1 MQSLLEF
8 FGYFFP
14 KSVKLVVVAVG
25 AKDVQSLLQEWPPV
39 SRYPQTL
46 LFLYSKRIQMSD
58 QFILPHSLFVIV
70 DLNVL
75 VLLTILHSLSY
86 LKSIYVSAFSF
97 CSAKAA

>member
-1 MQSLLEF
+1 M
-8 FGYFFP
+8 
-14 KSVKLVVVAVG
+14 VVVVG
-25 AKDVQSLLQEWPPV
+25 VKGVQSLLQLWPTL
-39 SRYPQTL
+39 SRYLQTL
-46 LFLYSKRIQMSD
+46 LFLYSKRTQMSD
-58 QFILPHSLFVIV
+58 QFILPYSLFVTV

>member
-1 MQSLLEF
+1 MLAFLGDF
-8 FGYFFP
+8 FTKG
-14 KSVKLVVVAVG
+14 VKLVVVVVG
-25 AKDVQSLLQEWPPV
+25 VKGVQSLLQLWPTL
-39 SRYPQTL
+39 SRYLQTL
-46 LFLYSKRIQMSD
+46 LFLYSKRTQMSD
-58 QFILPHSLFVIV
+58 QFILPYSLFVTV